1 MTPGSG
7 GFDPEIKVVLDGMLA
22 AGGPPAHEVPV
33 DQLRAGHEKETE
45 LSSGPGEAVAE
56 VSDITVPGP
65 AGDVPVRVF
74 RPDRDGPLPVV
85 AYFHGGGW
93 VVGSVDS
100 FDPVCRA
107 LANASGAI
115 IVSVGYRLAPEH
127 TFPAALEDCVAV
139 TRWLAGQAGEL
150 GGDPARLAVAGDS
163 AGGTLALGVARHL
176 RDAVRFQALIYPVC
190 DAGFD
195 TPSYSEF
202 GERHGLTS
210 LGMQRFWSLYL
221 DGADGGDPDASPLRA
236 EDLGGLAPAF
246 VLTAEYDVLRDE
258 GEAMVEALR
267 AAGVEVAHRRY
278 EGTIH
283 GFWRWLAKAR
293 ITHVAVS
300 EVGAALSRALR

>member
-1 MTPGSG
+1 MTPGSD

-22 AGGPPAHEVPV
+22 VGGPPAHEVPI
-33 DQLRAGHEKETE
+33 DQMRSGHEKETE
-45 LSSGPGEAVAE
+45 LFSGPGEAVAE

-65 AGDVPVRVF
+65 AGDIPARVF

-93 VVGSVDS
+93 VVGSVES
-100 FDPVCRA
+100 FDLVCRA

-115 IVSVGYRLAPEH
+115 VVSVGYRLAPEH
-127 TFPAALEDCVAV
+127 PYPAALEDCVAV

-163 AGGTLALGVARHL
+163 AGGNLALGVARHL
-176 RDAVRFQALIYPVC
+176 RDTVRFQALIYPVC

-202 GERHGLTS
+202 AERHGLTS

-221 DGADGGDPDASPLRA
+221 DGADPGDPDASPLRA
-236 EDLGGLAPAF
+236 SDLGGVAPAF

-267 AAGVEVAHRRY
+267 AAGVEVTHRRY
-278 EGTIH
+278 DGTVH

-293 ITHVAVS
+293 ITHDAVS
-300 EVGAALSRALR
+300 EVGEALGRELR